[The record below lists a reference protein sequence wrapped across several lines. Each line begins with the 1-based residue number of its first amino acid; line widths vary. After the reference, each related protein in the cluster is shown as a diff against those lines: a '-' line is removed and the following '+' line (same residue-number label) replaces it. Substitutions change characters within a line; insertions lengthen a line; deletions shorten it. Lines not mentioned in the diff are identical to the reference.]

1 MLFGIKDSDWEEDSQ
16 HRKSVTGIVIML
28 AGAAVLYKSRFQDT
42 IALSFAEAEFIAAV
56 EVGKYTLNLRSILN
70 DIGLPQHDATIIYE
84 DNQGSLLMASAQ
96 HSTTRT
102 RYIDITN
109 FVLQDWCETDII
121 VMKRINT
128 KDNNSDIL
136 TKATP
141 QTIFY
146 RHMVYILGKII
157 PEYVKHPLNLSFH
170 IISQT
175 IHIRQLI
182 LCEISENSINNTKEY
197 FIFTLSTF
205 SADLT
210 AKIE

>member
-1 MLFGIKDSDWEEDSQ
+1 
-16 HRKSVTGIVIML
+16 
-28 AGAAVLYKSRFQDT
+28 
-42 IALSFAEAEFIAAV
+42 
-56 EVGKYTLNLRSILN
+56 
-70 DIGLPQHDATIIYE
+70 
-84 DNQGSLLMASAQ
+84 
-96 HSTTRT
+96 
-102 RYIDITN
+102 
-109 FVLQDWCETDII
+109 
-121 VMKRINT
+121 MKRINT

-197 FIFTLSTF
+197 LIFALSTF